1 MFSLFSTALSE
12 AVDAAE
18 AAPATPSWFETA
30 TKGLLKTPV
39 WGWIVLGVLLVG
51 GLVFYFTTRGKQ
63 KTVWTT
69 KMLALGAI
77 CMALSS
83 VLSMIK
89 VMEMPQGGSV
99 TAASMLP
106 LMTFAYVYGVGPG
119 VFLGM
124 IHGLLQFILKPYFLS
139 LPQMLLD
146 YPIAFG
152 MIGLAGL
159 FAKKEM
165 PLLLSLSAGIVLAS
179 IGRLVAAVL
188 SGVLFFAEYAEGTGL
203 SPLMY
208 SISYNASYMVPET
221 LITVLLG
228 ILIGHTLVKEL
239 RKQGSR

>member
-1 MFSLFSTALSE
+1 MGT
-12 AVDAAE
+12 V
-18 AAPATPSWFETA
+18 AT
-30 TKGLLKTPV
+30 
-39 WGWIVLGVLLVG
+39 
-51 GLVFYFTTRGKQ
+51 TTF
-63 KTVWTT
+63 
-69 KMLALGAI
+69 
-77 CMALSS
+77 
-83 VLSMIK
+83 
-89 VMEMPQGGSV
+89 PN
-99 TAASMLP
+99 
-106 LMTFAYVYGVGPG
+106 
-119 VFLGM
+119 
-124 IHGLLQFILKPYFLS
+124 PYFLS